1 MTNATK
7 NEFHL
12 TAEGLQA
19 LKDEL
24 GELTTTKRAEIAER
38 LKEAKA
44 DGDLSENAMFDA
56 ARDEQSFIEGR
67 IAEIE
72 HILKHATVI
81 ASKKGDKVGLGSTVH
96 LELEDGQQRYT
107 IVGSTEANPD
117 EGKISDESPIG
128 KALMGKKPGEE
139 VQINVP
145 SGVLTYKILKVE

>member
-12 TAEGLQA
+12 TPDGIKT

-24 GELTTTKRAEIAER
+24 QELTTTKRAEIAQR

-56 ARDEQSFIEGR
+56 ARDEQGFVEGR

-72 HILKHATVI
+72 HILKHAVVI
-81 ASKKGDKVGLGSTVH
+81 EGKKGGAVSLGSTVH
-96 LELEDGQQRYT
+96 LELEDGTQKFT

-128 KALMGKKPGEE
+128 RALIGKKPGQE
-139 VQINVP
+139 VNINVP
-145 SGVLTYKILKVE
+145 SGTLTYKITHVE